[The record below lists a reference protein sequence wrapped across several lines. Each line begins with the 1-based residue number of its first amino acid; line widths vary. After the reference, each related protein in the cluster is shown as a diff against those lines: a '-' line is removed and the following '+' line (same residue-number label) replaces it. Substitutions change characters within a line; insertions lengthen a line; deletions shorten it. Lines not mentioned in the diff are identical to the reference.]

1 MWNYSTTDF
10 NEFYILREN
19 ESAAS
24 LLLQLE
30 SSRSF
35 NKELSNILAIA
46 LVWFQIR
53 SQHLRKE

>member
-19 ESAAS
+19 ESAVSPLVTAGI
-24 LLLQLE
+24 
-30 SSRSF
+30 SRSF

-46 LVWFQIR
+46 LVWFPN
-53 SQHLRKE
+53 